1 MKLQNENLCIICLEE
16 IQLYPITKLN
26 CNHYFHYKC
35 INLWKAKKN
44 ICPICR
50 TQIIPKEKKPKS
62 KSCITPLELILIICF
77 IILFFSFFIFMVLK
91 SFEKLKKKKQ
101 ENIIYKTNN
110 KKYKFHSFFFDLIL
124 AKQNEQIKILK
135 NYATNFPNMI
145 KNEIEN
151 FFDDIVEVYDEFIY
165 YIHTFNQLRKF
176 WKER

>member
-50 TQIIPKEKKPKS
+50 KQITPKEKKHKS
-62 KSCITPLELILIICF
+62 KPYITPLEIILIICF

-101 ENIIYKTNN
+101 ENIIYKTKT
-110 KKYKFHSFFFDLIL
+110 KKYKFYSFFFDLIS
-124 AKQNEQIKILK
+124 AKQNEHMKILK
-135 NYATNFPNMI
+135 NYATNFPKMI

-151 FFDDIVEVYDEFIY
+151 FFDDIVEGYDEFIY
-165 YIHTFNQLRKF
+165 YIHKLNQFRKF